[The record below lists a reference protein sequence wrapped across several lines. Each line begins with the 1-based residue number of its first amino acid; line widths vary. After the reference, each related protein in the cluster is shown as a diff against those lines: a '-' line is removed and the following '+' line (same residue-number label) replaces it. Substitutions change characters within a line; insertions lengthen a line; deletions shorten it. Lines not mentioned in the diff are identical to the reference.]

1 MGRRRH
7 WVSAACHRLRRVPAM
22 ALFVGAKVVALR
34 VFLLRVRLLAVRSL
48 LRWVIAL
55 RSFIR
60 SHGERIATGAQPT
73 DIHPWVWIPIGQRKG
88 RLLAILLIGA
98 ACAATGFM
106 AGRQYEVSSSAPSST
121 TAVVVSKNSA
131 VKPEH
136 IGEKPDLALK
146 GENADVPTEVSRPKP
161 QTPDVVVLNPGM
173 ADQKGNSPTQASAQ
187 AKTPPADTDVSRRDV
202 TRKKADDHRLSTS
215 RRPMRGYQDLRD
227 YVLKR

>member
-1 MGRRRH
+1 
-7 WVSAACHRLRRVPAM
+7 
-22 ALFVGAKVVALR
+22 
-34 VFLLRVRLLAVRSL
+34 
-48 LRWVIAL
+48 
-55 RSFIR
+55 
-60 SHGERIATGAQPT
+60 
-73 DIHPWVWIPIGQRKG
+73 
-88 RLLAILLIGA
+88 
-98 ACAATGFM
+98 M
-106 AGRQYEVSSSAPSST
+106 AGRQYEVSSPAPSST
-121 TAVVVSKNSA
+121 TAVVVAKNSA
-131 VKPEH
+131 VKTGD

-161 QTPDVVVLNPGM
+161 QTPDIVVLNPGM